1 MATKEQL
8 AEWIVANED
17 KKGTPDFDTVVA
29 AYKELSVEEESISE
43 KAERLR
49 EEGEEE
55 LRLLQE
61 KETEEPEEEPD
72 IFDQFEEFGKGIFGG
87 ATGLLESSALGAVA
101 PLGEGTETAAREGI
115 LSVSDPVRGFFA
127 ADKGSEEIF
136 GRKFGEALGSFLG
149 IGATAVIPIVGI
161 PLAAGL
167 AVTAGAGEASER
179 ARAAGATEE
188 ERLSINAPARSKE
201 RPPERKNLSAAQL
214 RRLVT
219 SGLAGVGKK
228 GEVTD
233 KGTYSSGANVG
244 GRMMRGDVGGDVD
257 MKALEDEL
265 RTIGGFER
273 LKSGGKVGI
282 GRGCGVAMR
291 GAGAVRKS

>member
-1 MATKEQL
+1 MSSKIAKTIIKRGRKSRKGRPSNKVKELMESRNISRTEAEKL
-8 AEWIVANED
+8 AKKEDNKKPVKKKASD
-17 KKGTPDFDTVVA
+17 KKKPEEKRTRSEQR
-29 AYKELSVEEESISE
+29 ELDKLI
-43 KAERLR
+43 KQ
-49 EEGEEE
+49 
-55 LRLLQE
+55 QE
-61 KETEEPEEEPD
+61 KEM
-72 IFDQFEEFGKGIFGG
+72 
-87 ATGLLESSALGAVA
+87 
-101 PLGEGTETAAREGI
+101 
-115 LSVSDPVRGFFA
+115 RG
-127 ADKGSEEIF
+127 
-136 GRKFGEALGSFLG
+136 
-149 IGATAVIPIVGI
+149 
-161 PLAAGL
+161 
-167 AVTAGAGEASER
+167 AGANETPR
-179 ARAAGATEE
+179 AGATEE

-244 GRMMRGDVGGDVD
+244 GRMMRGDVGGEVD

-265 RTIGGFER
+265 RTIGGFEG

>member
-1 MATKEQL
+1 MGASIIGKAIIKRGRKSRKGRPSNKVKELMESRDISRAEAEKL
-8 AEWIVANED
+8 AKKEAGKKPVKKKAAKKKSEPKRTRSEQRELDKLIRQQEREMRGAGANE
-17 KKGTPDFDTVVA
+17 TP
-29 AYKELSVEEESISE
+29 
-43 KAERLR
+43 R
-49 EEGEEE
+49 
-55 LRLLQE
+55 
-61 KETEEPEEEPD
+61 
-72 IFDQFEEFGKGIFGG
+72 
-87 ATGLLESSALGAVA
+87 
-101 PLGEGTETAAREGI
+101 
-115 LSVSDPVRGFFA
+115 
-127 ADKGSEEIF
+127 
-136 GRKFGEALGSFLG
+136 
-149 IGATAVIPIVGI
+149 
-161 PLAAGL
+161 
-167 AVTAGAGEASER
+167 
-179 ARAAGATEE
+179 AGATQE

-265 RTIGGFER
+265 RTLGGFEG
-273 LKSGGKVGI
+273 LKKGGKVGI
-282 GRGCGVAMR
+282 GRGCGIAMR